1 MTRQHLIGGAI
12 RQPLFPLSCLEN
24 GFTLPTAQVQLT
36 HKNSGDFEERFLQQQ
51 VTKTSNNVIDANS
64 QKTQGNC
71 SNSSRTKDDEHEF
84 DLSFDEDFF
93 LDIQKGGLEL
103 EDWSSDDA
111 QLN

>member
-1 MTRQHLIGGAI
+1 M
-12 RQPLFPLSCLEN
+12 
-24 GFTLPTAQVQLT
+24 
-36 HKNSGDFEERFLQQQ
+36 
-51 VTKTSNNVIDANS
+51 IDANS

-103 EDWSSDDA
+103 ED
-111 QLN
+111 